1 MVDYVGQHEYVRV
14 ADLVDRFAVSEV
26 TIRGDLA
33 AMHLWAGTGHKS
45 ARSGPAAQVTQDLWR
60 EAEAA

>member
-33 AMHLWAGTGHKS
+33 AMHRRGRGHAGRRRVHDLARVGHN
-45 ARSGPAAQVTQDLWR
+45 R
-60 EAEAA
+60 